1 MRCSECEGAAARSL
15 TVRVMKAHSF
25 TIGSWFGCSPSSRAV
40 VIVISKAHH
49 HPDIGTT
56 NTPWDAPWSQAIN
69 HYVDRLRAPF
79 SGEDDRV
86 PALTPSTSRRGEKFN
101 AGMGRRCGVADF
113 PEKPSDV
120 YGAVS
125 WYATPPPRA
134 ERLCWRLSTHQ

>member
-1 MRCSECEGAAARSL
+1 
-15 TVRVMKAHSF
+15 MKAKFLHH
-25 TIGSWFGCSPSSRAV
+25 GCPLGWLLTEFPLCA
-40 VIVISKAHH
+40 IVISKAHH

-113 PEKPSDV
+113 LEKPSDV